1 MPTRIEAT
9 PRVVPDADPSERGGS
24 VKGLKWALRESKK
37 EEQEL
42 REERK
47 EQVEESKQVAEIDA

>member
-1 MPTRIEAT
+1 MAKCEPTRIEAT
-9 PRVVPDADPSERGGS
+9 SRVVPDADPSERGGS

-42 REERK
+42 REEKK
-47 EQVEESKQVAEIDA
+47 E